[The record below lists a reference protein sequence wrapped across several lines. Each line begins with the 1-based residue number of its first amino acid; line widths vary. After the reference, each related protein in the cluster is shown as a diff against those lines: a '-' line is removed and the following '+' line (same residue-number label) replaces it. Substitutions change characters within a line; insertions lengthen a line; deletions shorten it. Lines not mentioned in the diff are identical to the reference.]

1 MKPEEQRLKRLQRL
15 ERVRAIAKR
24 TLATETAQAE
34 GTLAQ
39 LQTLSD
45 RTRQLADDYA
55 ARDDASDGHSLR
67 QGSHFASGLYRIAA
81 STGADVSTAREHAN
95 RKLAELAIAERKR
108 AAVEERA
115 KNEEQALQKKAQQ
128 PAIGSRKRVWH
139 DT

>member
-1 MKPEEQRLKRLQRL
+1 MTADEQRIKRLRRL

-24 TLATETAQAE
+24 TIAAETAQAE

-39 LQTLSD
+39 LQALSE

-55 ARDDASDGHSLR
+55 ARDDALDGHSLR

-81 STGADVSTAREHAN
+81 STGADVSTARAHAD
-95 RKLAELAIAERKR
+95 RKLTELATAERKR

-115 KNEEQALQKKAQQ
+115 RSEESALQKRAQQ
-128 PAIGSRKRVWH
+128 PAMGSRKRVWH